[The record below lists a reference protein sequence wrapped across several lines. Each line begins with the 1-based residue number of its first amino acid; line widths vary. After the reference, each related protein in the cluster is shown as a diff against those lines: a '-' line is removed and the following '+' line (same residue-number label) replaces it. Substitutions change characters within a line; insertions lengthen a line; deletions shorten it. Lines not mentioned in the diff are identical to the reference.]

1 MSAECRRADLTHV
14 AFCSRSRHARSSQA
28 SRGRAAGR
36 NPRSVGA
43 DDLSRRG
50 RPDTARGPSRVKLA
64 SATSCVP
71 VSFSR
76 RSCCWKTKWTR
87 WSRGCGMWISAATRC
102 CRPPPA
108 PSAKVGSVMSPQA
121 RAQMAH
127 PLSLPGPLG
136 SCPGN
141 ATPLGALRAA
151 IREQVR
157 LDI

>member
-1 MSAECRRADLTHV
+1 MLLEDEMDTVVPGLRYVGQRGDEVL
-14 AFCSRSRHARSSQA
+14 QA
-28 SRGRAAGR
+28 AAG
-36 NPRSVGA
+36 
-43 DDLSRRG
+43 
-50 RPDTARGPSRVKLA
+50 
-64 SATSCVP
+64 
-71 VSFSR
+71 
-76 RSCCWKTKWTR
+76 
-87 WSRGCGMWISAATRC
+87 AA
-102 CRPPPA
+102 
-108 PSAKVGSVMSPQA
+108 SAKVGSVMSPQA